1 MSRSLK
7 KGPFCDD
14 HLMKKVVALNEA
26 EKKEVIKTWSR
37 RSTIFP
43 QFVEHTFAV
52 YNGKE
57 HVPVYVT
64 EDMVG
69 HKLGEFVPTRKYTG
83 HVGGE
88 EMEVKATAKTL
99 RIQPRKARLVLDL
112 IRGKD
117 VEEAAAILKFLPNKG
132 GYLVGKVLHSAVANA
147 VNNNDLDESKLYVK
161 ACWADEG
168 ITMKRFMPRAKG
180 SASAIHKRTSHI
192 TVVVAEKE

>member
-1 MSRSLK
+1 
-7 KGPFCDD
+7 
-14 HLMKKVVALNEA
+14 
-26 EKKEVIKTWSR
+26 
-37 RSTIFP
+37 
-43 QFVEHTFAV
+43 
-52 YNGKE
+52 
-57 HVPVYVT
+57 
-64 EDMVG
+64 
-69 HKLGEFVPTRKYTG
+69 
-83 HVGGE
+83 
-88 EMEVKATAKTL
+88 MEVKATAKTL

-117 VEEAAAILKFLPNKG
+117 VEEAAAILNKG

-168 ITMKRFMPRAKG
+168 ITLKRFMPRAKG